1 MEKKILKERILS
13 AIDNRREDIMAI
25 GDSIYNE
32 PELGFKEYKTGEKIR
47 KVFEDL
53 KIEYRDNI
61 AVTGLVGKLSS
72 NNPKYNIAIMS
83 EMDSVVSP
91 DHPKAN
97 KETGAAHCCGH
108 NAMVAAMIG
117 VAYAFADTKLLEEI
131 GGSISFMAI
140 PAEEYVELEFRNK
153 LKEEGKIDFFGGKQ
167 EFISKGEFD
176 NVDAAM
182 MLHLFSS
189 TERKDGIEA
198 AATQTSNG
206 FIGQRIRYIG
216 KEAHAGGAPHMGVN
230 ALSAAV
236 LGINA
241 INAQRETFRD
251 EDTIRVHPI
260 ITKGGDLVNTVPSD
274 VRLENYIRGANIEA
288 ILDATEKV
296 TRSWKAGAM
305 AIGADVEIETT
316 PGYLPENPDQNLVD
330 LVYENLKLVFE
341 EDKVARQLE
350 HLSVS
355 TDVGDVS
362 SILPTIQA
370 RIGGVEGDFHSKS
383 YVLKDKETAYI
394 KSAKALALT
403 VVDLLYKDGEELKK
417 IKDEFE
423 PIFTKEEYLE
433 EWGKIGDRFK

>member
-13 AIDNRREDIMAI
+13 AIDNRREDIMGI

-61 AVTGLVGKLSS
+61 AVTGLVGKLST

-153 LKEEGKIDFFGGKQ
+153 LKEEGKIDLFGGKQ

-394 KSAKALALT
+394 KSAKTLALT
-403 VVDLLYKDGEELKK
+403 VVDLLYNDGEELKK